1 MKRGIFSNK
10 NESATSQSLQ
20 PIGNVRSSADW
31 FNKVLSLF
39 QESQNLSN
47 NK

>member
-1 MKRGIFSNK
+1 MERRVFANK
-10 NESATSQSLQ
+10 NKSATSQSLQ
-20 PIGNVRSSADW
+20 PVSNITSPADW
-31 FNKVLSLF
+31 FNKVLNLF